1 MIFFIFL
8 SLYIGESGQAGHLP
22 VFSALGRSCQ
32 KFQINFM
39 VLWFILLRFPGIL
52 ILSGE
57 LTIFFILSSLLYG
70 KADGAALV
78 RFFVQS

>member
-1 MIFFIFL
+1 
-8 SLYIGESGQAGHLP
+8 
-22 VFSALGRSCQ
+22 
-32 KFQINFM
+32 M